1 MPAAAAALLA
11 AMLRCVLAAPVL
23 LLRWIWQLLEGGVG
37 LSQVLQGRLE
47 AAAAG
52 SAVGCCQIRLLLV
65 LLVVLL
71 CS

>member
-1 MPAAAAALLA
+1 
-11 AMLRCVLAAPVL
+11 MLRCVLAAPVL

-37 LSQVLQGRLE
+37 LSQALQGRLE

-52 SAVGCCQIRLLLV
+52 LAVGCCQIRLLLV